1 MASLARNSGVK
12 VAIIIFLVIDN
23 VHVLAWILFSLLP
36 TTKGQEGEGL
46 LQCNFDQREVRVLE

>member
-23 VHVLAWILFSLLP
+23 VLAWILFSLLP